1 MKFESFQ
8 QVGLARDIPDKRLR
22 QGDVAVVVDHHPAV
36 HGEPG
41 YSIEVFNA
49 LGDTILVTV
58 VPESFLQ
65 KLSADEFLHV
75 RSLRSA

>member
-1 MKFESFQ
+1 LKFESFQ

-22 QGDVAVVVDHHPAV
+22 QGDLAVVVDHHPAV

-65 KLSADEFLHV
+65 KLSADEILHV